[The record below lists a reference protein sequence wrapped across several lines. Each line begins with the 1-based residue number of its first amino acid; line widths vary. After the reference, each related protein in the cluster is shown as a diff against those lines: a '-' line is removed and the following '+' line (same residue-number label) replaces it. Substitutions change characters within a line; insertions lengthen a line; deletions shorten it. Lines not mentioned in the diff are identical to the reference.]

1 MVRNLSLN
9 FLYRK
14 SGTRV
19 ELESEAVGLISAL
32 ASAESSKGGS
42 TRIVSLSRVSFPFW
56 IVQTSSTKS
65 IVLSASSSVRQQFQ
79 FSQLKESSEI
89 RRVVGS
95 EVSQAADIPVAMSK
109 ISPLLDRAETY
120 TEELSN
126 MVNPTPFV
134 SVSKYIGPSDPNAH
148 PNRIEIRVDS
158 GGALKRSE
166 EFKGVSETIRLRIE
180 ATEALHALFK
190 KKFGGQ
196 YTILE
201 NLDTLERTRW
211 NDRVKLME
219 ERTEQEITDLQK
231 ARDDKLYELREKHK
245 TRLRALTAEFARAA
259 NDLEDHFSQISE
271 EIRHAKTEIG
281 QKEDDV
287 EGAISLYD
295 NLASSVRKTIERSN
309 QPVDTMDAKKAELE
323 RGVAEVRKIYEQE
336 KIDAES
342 GLEAQIN
349 DRQKRIEDTKE
360 EMSKKIK
367 ELDELKKNTNMVIQN
382 AYNAINNKVTEFHQ
396 EFLNLMSWTLD
407 NDQIQDLAPLTQFD
421 VHTYVARYD
430 NDEYRVIPPCFIS
443 DAETT
448 SLGAGQS
455 LSKELDDL
463 LTSSID
469 EWISSDS
476 SFKNAF
482 DRACIAGNVFLDPQG
497 ESMLSEGLE
506 ALTRRKLLQTSDIE
520 RYGTLWYRYAG
531 KCPNC
536 GSELEAGSKFCNKC
550 GLEL

>member
-190 KKFGGQ
+190 EKFGGQ

-382 AYNAINNKVTEFHQ
+382 AYNAINSRVTEFHQ

-407 NDQIQDLAPLTQFD
+407 NDQIQDLAPLT
-421 VHTYVARYD
+421 
-430 NDEYRVIPPCFIS
+430 P
-443 DAETT
+443 
-448 SLGAGQS
+448 L
-455 LSKELDDL
+455 
-463 LTSSID
+463 
-469 EWISSDS
+469 
-476 SFKNAF
+476 
-482 DRACIAGNVFLDPQG
+482 
-497 ESMLSEGLE
+497 MLSVVTCFGGVS
-506 ALTRRKLLQTSDIE
+506 RQ
-520 RYGTLWYRYAG
+520 
-531 KCPNC
+531 
-536 GSELEAGSKFCNKC
+536 F
-550 GLEL
+550 